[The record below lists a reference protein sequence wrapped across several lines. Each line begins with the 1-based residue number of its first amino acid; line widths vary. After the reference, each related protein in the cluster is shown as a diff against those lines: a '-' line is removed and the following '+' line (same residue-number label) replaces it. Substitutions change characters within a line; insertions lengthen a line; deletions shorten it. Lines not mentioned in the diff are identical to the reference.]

1 MASNTMGMDA
11 LRNNLTR
18 PQRVYL
24 WEFEIPAPKG
34 LGSSDI
40 WVLRTNAIEEPG
52 RSFAP
57 ILIPYKGTGGIV
69 VPGKETYSHTITV
82 RLLEGEDARGYE
94 AVQSWMRL
102 IRDNVAGVGVSDP
115 DLKTDAVVSLLD
127 SKGNVTKRIKIV
139 GMYPQEKEPLALDY
153 DTNDVAKYGI
163 IFAFDRWEEMSA

>member
-1 MASNTMGMDA
+1 
-11 LRNNLTR
+11 
-18 PQRVYL
+18 
-24 WEFEIPAPKG
+24 
-34 LGSSDI
+34 
-40 WVLRTNAIEEPG
+40 
-52 RSFAP
+52 
-57 ILIPYKGTGGIV
+57 
-69 VPGKETYSHTITV
+69 
-82 RLLEGEDARGYE
+82 
-94 AVQSWMRL
+94 MRL